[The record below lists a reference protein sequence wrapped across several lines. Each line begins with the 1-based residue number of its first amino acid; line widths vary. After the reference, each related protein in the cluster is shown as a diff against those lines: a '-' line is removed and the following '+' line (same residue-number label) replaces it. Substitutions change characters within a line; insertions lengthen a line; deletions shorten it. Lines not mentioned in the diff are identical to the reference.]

1 MIIYGKQVCL
11 YAMQRHPNI
20 IKTVYVAK
28 KGILPQE
35 LFHKFHD
42 NIKFLEAKWAQSM
55 AKGGNHQGI
64 LLEIEPI
71 KQSSIK
77 DIKQGDFVVVLD
89 GLTDVGNIGAIIRT
103 AYALGVDGVVISGIK
118 QLNLEAV
125 ARTSAGALLDMPF
138 VIVPN
143 ISDVLHELK
152 QVGFSLYGADM
163 NGTDIRDIEF
173 DHKRALIMGSEG
185 QGISKK
191 AKAKLDEVV
200 SIEMKHS
207 FDSLNVNA
215 AAAILIHRMGYA
227 VK

>member
-11 YAMQRHPNI
+11 YALNKHPDI

-35 LFHKFHD
+35 LFHKFHSK
-42 NIKFLEAKWAQSM
+42 IKFLENRWAQAK
-55 AKGGNHQGI
+55 AKGGNHQGL

-71 KQSSIK
+71 KQDSVSCIK
-77 DIKQGDFVVVLD
+77 DGDFVLVLD
-89 GLTDVGNIGAIIRT
+89 GLTDVGNIGAIIRS
-103 AYALGVDGVVISGIK
+103 AYALGVDGVVISGIR

-138 VIVPN
+138 AVVPN
-143 ISDVLHELK
+143 IADALNEFK
-152 QVGFSLYGADM
+152 QIGFELYGADM
-163 NGTDIRDIEF
+163 GGESIQDVEF
-173 DHKRALIMGSEG
+173 APRRVLIMGSEDKG
-185 QGISKK
+185 MSKK
-191 AKAKLDEVV
+191 AKSKLDKIV
-200 SIEMKHS
+200 SIDMQHG

-215 AAAILIHRMGYA
+215 AAAILIHRMKYA